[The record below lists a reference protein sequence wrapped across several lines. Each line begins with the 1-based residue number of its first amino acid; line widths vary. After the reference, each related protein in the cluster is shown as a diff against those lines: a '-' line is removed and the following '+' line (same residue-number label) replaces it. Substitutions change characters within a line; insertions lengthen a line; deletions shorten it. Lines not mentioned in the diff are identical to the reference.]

1 MLKLRFLKQKLG
13 SSYQLLETATIPEID
28 SLNDLGVI
36 MFSIGKMIKGYAES
50 FTDPN
55 IVTACLNKDY
65 DNWIVADLESVLSII
80 SESKYRLII
89 SRFDEEVEELTEGYE
104 YLILDGSVKGLGFIP
119 EEISIKKKEVNAQ
132 TIIDVYK
139 ELFNDGSYYRKDR
152 FVSNP
157 INNLIERLE
166 ESFQLLQT
174 LDPAALNAMSRKLVE
189 FNKEL
194 LILSKV

>member
-13 SSYQLLETATIPEID
+13 SSYQLLETATIPEIEN
-28 SLNDLGVI
+28 LQDLGVI
-36 MFSIGKMIKGYAES
+36 IFSIGKMIKGYTES

-65 DNWIVADLESVLSII
+65 DNWIVSDLESILSVIN
-80 SESKYRLII
+80 ESKYRLVI
-89 SRFDEEVEELTEGYE
+89 SRYDEEIEELNEGYE
-104 YLILDGSVKGLGFIP
+104 YLILDGSVKQLGFIP
-119 EEISIKKKEVNAQ
+119 EELSIKKKDINSQ
-132 TIIDVYK
+132 TILEVYK
-139 ELFNDGSYYRKDR
+139 ELFQDGSYYRKDR

-174 LDPAALNAMSRKLVE
+174 LDPSALAAMGRKLVE

-194 LILSKV
+194 LIISKV